1 MNDEHFLGL
10 LDRAIEN
17 DELTEH
23 EAWLEWQ
30 LFQEQGDENYYGY
43 V

>member
-1 MNDEHFLGL
+1 MTEEHFLEL

-23 EAWLEWQ
+23 E
-30 LFQEQGDENYYGY
+30 DENYYGY
-43 V
+43 E